1 MKRRDVLAGHTERIG
16 RRETGRTPRGKFPTY
31 ATTVACECGWHSP
44 ELPMAPSCGGRVEG
58 TRLHQLH
65 VEDLLSR
72 DPELTLLAA
81 RTAWRDWRPGDG
93 VTYRIKICRIEGGLA
108 DCDKVLLVNIGGRT
122 WAFQFPVTEVRRQK
136 LEHDCE
142 YLISLRRG
150 VPPRAWDAV
159 WPLLK
164 ALGVR

>member
-1 MKRRDVLAGHTERIG
+1 MKRRDVLAGHTERIS

-58 TRLHQLH
+58 TRIHQLH

-108 DCDKVLLVNIGGRT
+108 DFDKILLVNAGDRT
-122 WAFQFPVTEVRRQK
+122 WSFQFAVTPERKAR
-136 LEHDCE
+136 
-142 YLISLRRG
+142 LRINTPFLVPLNKG
-150 VPPRAWDAV
+150 VPPRAWAAV
-159 WPLLK
+159 EPLLK
-164 ALGVR
+164 VLEAI